1 MGDFPLFFRMK
12 NEFRQRATSLYQR
25 LKGLSGEGEWRNEL
39 EAAFSSVNFSGT
51 QLQAIGQAATPTC
64 LKNISDGQGGAI
76 ELSLPYNLTHAF
88 TDPVRNSA
96 QCIQIMGDEKI
107 DIEGDFSLGVL
118 VRARY
123 ALKDIVHNYPLLLGD
138 AMPPSVR
145 EIVVRY
151 ENEILPEMDGL
162 IAQLSQETGID
173 PETFG
178 PVDHWQHLNRLDPAA
193 FS

>member
-1 MGDFPLFFRMK
+1 MK
-12 NEFRQRATSLYQR
+12 NEFRQKATSLYQR
-25 LKGLSGEGEWRNEL
+25 LKGLSAEGDWRNEL
-39 EAAFSSVNFSGT
+39 EAALSSINFSGP

-64 LKNISDGQGGAI
+64 LSGISHIQGEAVK
-76 ELSLPYNLTHAF
+76 LSLPYNLTHAF

-123 ALKDIVHNYPLLLGD
+123 ALKDIVHNYPLLLGE

-151 ENEILPEMDGL
+151 ENEVLPEMDRLIEGL
-162 IAQLSQETGID
+162 AAETGID
-173 PETFG
+173 PETIG